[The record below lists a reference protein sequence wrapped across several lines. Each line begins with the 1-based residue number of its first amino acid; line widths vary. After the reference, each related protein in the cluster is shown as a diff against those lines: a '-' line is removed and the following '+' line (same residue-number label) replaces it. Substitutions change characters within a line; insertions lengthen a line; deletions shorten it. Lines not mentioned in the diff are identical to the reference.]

1 LDRRG
6 EFRCIASSGFRART
20 ALAAAIALALLA
32 VASRSPDGTRGPDGK
47 PQTVTVLYWDE
58 PSFQEQ
64 YGVLLTAAH
73 PEIEIRVA
81 ATAAIPYDDGGDYE
95 AKLRRFIDEQKPDIL
110 TLSLEQYERYAAEGR
125 LVQLEPYMIRDG
137 LDAEGFIPG
146 LIDLMRHLGAGDLY
160 GLTPHFSSQAV
171 FWNKDLFN
179 RFHVDYPTDRMSWEE
194 LFGLAARFPNEG
206 PDGKRVYGL
215 DLGTANLHEI
225 ASDIGIAR
233 GLRVVNPS
241 DGRVAVDSEAWVR
254 VYEMALEAVRSG
266 ALYREEDEPEED
278 GEPGSF
284 DSRDPFI
291 TGKAAMTIRWDDFL
305 NDLRQAAADPD
316 GAVRNWDIV
325 THPVDP
331 ANPEYSH
338 AAQYGDIF
346 AINEASVNRDAAWNV
361 IRYIHGDDFARAVSK
376 IRGWGF
382 PVRKA
387 PRRRRPEPGGL
398 LHAEAG
404 GQAVLRGVRPSSGP
418 VLHGLPQHRHGGH
431 ASCHGGPDVGAGSA
445 RRPAR
450 PAAGGP
456 GRSEGCRIGRDRRS
470 VSDRREAQ
478 PSGCAF
484 AVSWAYCACRRSA

>member
-1 LDRRG
+1 
-6 EFRCIASSGFRART
+6 
-20 ALAAAIALALLA
+20 
-32 VASRSPDGTRGPDGK
+32 
-47 PQTVTVLYWDE
+47 
-58 PSFQEQ
+58 
-64 YGVLLTAAH
+64 
-73 PEIEIRVA
+73 
-81 ATAAIPYDDGGDYE
+81 
-95 AKLRRFIDEQKPDIL
+95 
-110 TLSLEQYERYAAEGR
+110 
-125 LVQLEPYMIRDG
+125 MIRDG

-241 DGRVAVDSEAWVR
+241 DGRMAVDSEAWVR

-325 THPVDP
+325 SHPVDP

-387 PRRRRPEPGGL
+387 YIRDDEGRNLAAFYTLKPAVKRFY
-398 LHAEAG
+398 AEFDHLPAPFFMDFHNIG
-404 GQAVLRGVRPSSGP
+404 TEVMQAVT
-418 VLHGLPQHRHGGH
+418 
-431 ASCHGGPDVGAGSA
+431 
-445 RRPAR
+445 
-450 PAAGGP
+450 
-456 GRSEGCRIGRDRRS
+456 EDRMS
-470 VSDRREAQ
+470 VREALADLRVRLQ
-478 PSGCAF
+478 A
-484 AVSWAYCACRRSA
+484 ALDEAKAAESAGTGDP